1 MLPSNR
7 RIPKKKLSFFLPLLI
22 SLIIVIGAILF
33 IRALIPGGGSDQ
45 TSNAPVATFMLPS
58 GQACIMLKDVCG
70 PVAPSSENN
79 QLNMGEG
86 VETTGS
92 TRVEVVF
99 QDGSL
104 VRLDGNTAFTIDTY
118 TSTNNKKTIALTL
131 QKGSLWVKVADPGKI
146 DSFTVQLGKSQIAMK
161 DGIFALTRNSL
172 EDIYRGMKGSAT
184 ITVMNNTTPLATYTL
199 NLGAQ
204 LNVTDQLVQELMT
217 TKNVDALIVLD
228 QDFRDSDWYAY
239 NTARDTNMGGEP
251 VASPGNSNGNAND
264 TTSLSA
270 GNDNENSSNAMG
282 SNTPGPILQVLSPTE
297 GSSVSDAIVV
307 IKGTAS
313 PDTAKIYV
321 DDYVL
326 QKYVAGSL
334 DWTYKAAI
342 PYGNLVVG
350 KNVFKIYAVDK
361 FGHKSDLISFSF
373 SYTPNSNSNL
383 DTNSN
388 VSTKLSSPVVTAPST
403 GKEYTTNNSK
413 IVIQGTVDKNAN
425 KVFVNGYSLQKFVPG
440 SGQWMYYAYEEYGT
454 LQEGANTYTVYAM
467 DKNGNRSPSITY
479 TIIYQKS
486 STGSGATLP

>member
-1 MLPSNR
+1 
-7 RIPKKKLSFFLPLLI
+7 
-22 SLIIVIGAILF
+22 
-33 IRALIPGGGSDQ
+33 
-45 TSNAPVATFMLPS
+45 
-58 GQACIMLKDVCG
+58 
-70 PVAPSSENN
+70 
-79 QLNMGEG
+79 
-86 VETTGS
+86 
-92 TRVEVVF
+92 
-99 QDGSL
+99 
-104 VRLDGNTAFTIDTY
+104 
-118 TSTNNKKTIALTL
+118 
-131 QKGSLWVKVADPGKI
+131 
-146 DSFTVQLGKSQIAMK
+146 
-161 DGIFALTRNSL
+161 
-172 EDIYRGMKGSAT
+172 
-184 ITVMNNTTPLATYTL
+184 
-199 NLGAQ
+199 
-204 LNVTDQLVQELMT
+204 
-217 TKNVDALIVLD
+217 
-228 QDFRDSDWYAY
+228 
-239 NTARDTNMGGEP
+239 
-251 VASPGNSNGNAND
+251 
-264 TTSLSA
+264 
-270 GNDNENSSNAMG
+270 
-282 SNTPGPILQVLSPTE
+282 
-297 GSSVSDAIVV
+297 V

-383 DTNSN
+383 DTNSS

-403 GKEYTTNNSK
+403 GKEYTTNNNK